1 MADFAKYAAM
11 TPALPP
17 TRQPTL
23 WRTCRV
29 LANRK
34 RLRILALSIRQPNQT
49 VSAVASQMRLSLPA
63 ASQYLRA
70 LEARGLLTC
79 RRVGQR
85 VEYRPAAATTEDAA
99 GEILTALRLV
109 FRRKA
114 QLIEALFKLATAFT
128 HPRRVE
134 VFRAVK
140 NGTDSFSKLQAATH
154 ISARAL
160 SRHLAK
166 LEARGFVRSET
177 EIYTVTNQAHPFG
190 RVLARLAGQ

>member
-1 MADFAKYAAM
+1 MADFAKYASM
-11 TPALPP
+11 TSALPP
-17 TRQPTL
+17 TPQPTL

-49 VSAVASQMRLSLPA
+49 VSAVAHQMRLSLPA

-79 RRVGQR
+79 RRVYRR
-85 VEYRPAAATTEDAA
+85 VEYRPAAAATEDAA
-99 GEILTALRLV
+99 GEIVRALRQV
-109 FRRKA
+109 FRRRA
-114 QLIEALFKLATAFT
+114 QAIEALFKLATAFT

-140 NGTDSFSKLQAATH
+140 NGTDSFRKLQAVTH

-166 LEARGFVRSET
+166 LEARGFVKSEM
-177 EIYTVTNQAHPFG
+177 ERLSVTKQTHPLG